1 MSNSIAGGAHKSS
14 NEMIE
19 LYPNRHL
26 RQMPR
31 DEMGPGKITSHP
43 IPPGGHF
50 GKEPGQRELPRGGKK
65 NNNELQL

>member
-19 LYPNRHL
+19 LCFNRHL

-31 DEMGPGKITSHP
+31 DGMGPGKITSHP

-50 GKEPGQRELPRGGKK
+50 GKEPGQRELPRQENK
-65 NNNELQL
+65 NDNKLKL